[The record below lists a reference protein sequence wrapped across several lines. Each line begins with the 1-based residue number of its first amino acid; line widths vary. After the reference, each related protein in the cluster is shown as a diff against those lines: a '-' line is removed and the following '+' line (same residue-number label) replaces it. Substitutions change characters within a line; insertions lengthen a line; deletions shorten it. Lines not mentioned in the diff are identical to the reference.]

1 MPSFRWSAV
10 TAAGDVA
17 SGISEA
23 PDQASVVE
31 RLQRQGQIVLSAEPA
46 DRRNRLAELLRME
59 LGARRRL
66 DRATLGETTRELA
79 IMLAAG

>member
-10 TAAGDVA
+10 TATGDVA

-46 DRRNRLAELLRME
+46 DRRNRLAELLRTE